1 MSSLREWIFRAAF
14 VFITPLV
21 GLGLIEIGLSLA
33 DVGYPPEFFLHTAV
47 GHATNEKFGWR
58 LFPRAIARTP
68 NPEIVPASE
77 TKRRVFVLGES
88 AAMGFP
94 DPAFGFSA
102 FLQAALGNEWRV
114 TNAAMTA
121 INSHSVR
128 EIAFECAALKPYAFV
143 IYMGNNEIVGPYG
156 PGTVFGPF
164 SGNLALIRAQL
175 WARSLRMGQLLSDL
189 AARSHPASGEWRGLE
204 FFVHNQIPDSD
215 PRLAR
220 VYHHFRDNLRQIV
233 RTGQRAGARVFIST
247 IAVNLVDCPP
257 FASPDG
263 AAHRAF
269 DNGLY
274 GKARDLDSLRFRA
287 DSRINAIIRE
297 VALAEKATLI
307 DAERLIEPTNANFWE
322 HVHMRPHANH
332 RLAEWIAG
340 ALTGEPRS
348 ASLPVT
354 AWDEHRL
361 TRTILAIMDRPP
373 FTAAH
378 RQRVTL
384 PTRPPAP
391 AEARKVWEQ
400 RVRDN
405 PDDLV
410 ARERLAEL
418 EAELRDFPAVE
429 SSYRILVGRL
439 PLRSW
444 NTGLAEALLNQGRFS
459 EAEQSYRA
467 ALALDNQFAPAYVG
481 LGVTRA
487 AQNDLTAAESDL
499 RRAIALEP
507 RLAEAHN
514 SLGRILQSRNNLA
527 EAANHYRLAIDARPD
542 LAVARYNL
550 AGILARTNNS
560 SEAIEQL
567 ERAIAAQ
574 PDFAPAHYDLGL
586 LLAGRGQLDRAIEH
600 YAESLRLNPR
610 NADALNN
617 WGAVLARQN
626 RPAEARSKFEAAL
639 ALDPRH
645 ATARRNLELL
655 EQP

>member
-1 MSSLREWIFRAAF
+1 MSSLREWLLRGALVLTA
-14 VFITPLV
+14 PL
-21 GLGLIEIGLSLA
+21 LFFGLIEGGLRLA
-33 DVGYPPEFFLHTAV
+33 DAGYPPEFFLRTGA

-58 LFPRAIARTP
+58 LFPHAIARTP
-68 NPEIVPASE
+68 NPEVLPEPE

-94 DPAFGFSA
+94 DPAFGLSP
-102 FLQAALGNEWRV
+102 FLQSALGGDWRV

-128 EIAFECAALKPYAFV
+128 EIASECAALKPYAFV

-156 PGTVFGPF
+156 PGTMFGHF
-164 SGNLALIRAQL
+164 SGNIALIRAQL
-175 WARSLRMGQLLSDL
+175 WAKSLRAGELLT
-189 AARSHPASGEWRGLE
+189 RSQTGPGEWRGLE
-204 FFVHNQIPDSD
+204 FFVHNQIPDGD

-233 RTGQRAGARVFIST
+233 RTGRRAGARVILST
-247 IAVNLVDCPP
+247 VAVNLVDCPP

-263 AAHRAF
+263 AAQRAF
-269 DNGLY
+269 DTGSY
-274 GKARDLDSLRFRA
+274 EQARDLDALRLRA

-307 DAERLIEPTNANFWE
+307 DTERAIEPTNANFWE
-322 HVHMRPHANH
+322 HVHMRPNANR

-348 ASLPVT
+348 VNLPVT

-361 TRTILAIMDRPP
+361 TRTILAIMERPP

-378 RQRVTL
+378 RQKVTL
-384 PTRPPAP
+384 PTRPAAP
-391 AEARKVWEQ
+391 AEARKAWEQ

-405 PDDLV
+405 ADDLV

-418 EAELRDFPAVE
+418 EVELGDFPAAE
-429 SSYRILVGRL
+429 SAYRILLARL

-444 NTGLAEALLNQGRFS
+444 HTGLAESLLNQGRFS
-459 EAEQSYRA
+459 EAEQSYRS
-467 ALALDNQFAPAYVG
+467 ALALDSQFAPAYVG
-481 LGVTRA
+481 LGVTRS
-487 AQNDLTAAESDL
+487 AQNDSAAAESNL
-499 RRAIALEP
+499 RRAIALQP

-514 SLGRILQSRNNLA
+514 SLGRVLQSRNNLA
-527 EAANHYRLAIDARPD
+527 EAAGEYRLAIDARPD

-550 AGILARTNNS
+550 AGVLARLNNS
-560 SEAIEQL
+560 AEAIRQL
-567 ERAIAAQ
+567 ERAIAIQ

-586 LLAGRGQLDRAIEH
+586 LLAGRGEFGRAIQQ

-626 RPAEARSKFEAAL
+626 RPAEARSKFKAAL

-645 ATARRNLELL
+645 AAARRNLELL
-655 EQP
+655 ERP

>member
-1 MSSLREWIFRAAF
+1 MSSSREWLLLTAL
-14 VFITPLV
+14 VFTGPLV
-21 GLGLIEIGLSLA
+21 CLGLIEGGLRLA
-33 DVGYPPEFFLHTAV
+33 GAGYPSEFFLRTGE
-47 GHATNEKFGWR
+47 GHATNEKYGWR

-68 NPEIVPASE
+68 NPESLPEPE

-94 DPAFGFSA
+94 DPAFGLPA
-102 FLQAALGNEWRV
+102 FLQSALGREWRV

-128 EIAFECAALKPYAFV
+128 EIAFECALLKPYAFI

-164 SGNLALIRAQL
+164 SGNLAVIRAQL
-175 WARSLRMGQLLSDL
+175 WAKSLRAGELLS
-189 AARSHPASGEWRGLE
+189 AFATRSQIASSEWRGLE
-204 FFVHNQIPDSD
+204 FFVHSQIPGSD
-215 PRLAR
+215 PRLPR

-233 RTGQRAGARVFIST
+233 RAGQRAGARVFIST
-247 IAVNLVDCPP
+247 VAVNLVDCPP

-263 AAHRAF
+263 AAQRAF
-269 DNGLY
+269 DNGAY
-274 GKARDLDSLRFRA
+274 SQARDLDALRFRA

-307 DAERLIEPTNANFWE
+307 DAERFIEPTNANFWE
-322 HVHMRPHANH
+322 HVHLRPQANR
-332 RLAEWIAG
+332 RLAEWIAS

-348 ASLPVT
+348 AKLQVT

-361 TRTILAIMDRPP
+361 TRTILAIMERPP

-378 RQRVTL
+378 RQKVTL
-384 PTRPPAP
+384 PTRQAAP
-391 AEARKVWEQ
+391 AEARKAWEQ
-400 RVRDN
+400 RVEYN
-405 PDDLV
+405 ADDLV

-418 EAELRDFPAVE
+418 DLELRDFQAAE
-429 SSYRILVGRL
+429 SAYRILLAHL

-444 NTGLAEALLNQGRFS
+444 RTGLAESLLNQGRFS
-459 EAEQSYRA
+459 EAEQSYRS
-467 ALALDNQFAPAYVG
+467 ALALDNRFAPAYVG

-487 AQNDLTAAESDL
+487 AQNDIAAAESDF
-499 RRAIALEP
+499 RRAIALQP

-514 SLGRILQSRNNLA
+514 SLGRVLQSRNNLA
-527 EAANHYRLAIDARPD
+527 EAATQYQLAIDARPG

-550 AGILARTNNS
+550 AGVLARLNNS
-560 SEAIEQL
+560 SEAIKQL
-567 ERAIAAQ
+567 ELAIATQ

-586 LLAGRGQLDRAIEH
+586 LLAGRGQFEAAIQH

-617 WGAVLARQN
+617 WGAVLARQS
-626 RPAEARSKFEAAL
+626 RSAEARRKFKAAL
-639 ALDPRH
+639 AVDPGH
-645 ATARRNLELL
+645 SAARRNLELL